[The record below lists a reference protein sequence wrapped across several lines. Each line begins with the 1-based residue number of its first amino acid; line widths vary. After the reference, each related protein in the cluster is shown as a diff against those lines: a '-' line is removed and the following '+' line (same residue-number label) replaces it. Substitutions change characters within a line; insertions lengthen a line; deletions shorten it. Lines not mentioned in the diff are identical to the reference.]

1 MNANLQFIPH
11 SFIHCCIV
19 QYEGNFPP
27 KVKEETEHEDEGKMK
42 EATGSGELLSRVQ
55 KLEDE
60 LKDSEQKRMDQI
72 HTNMALQNKLKISQE
87 EESRTRQE
95 MASLKVKLV
104 FGMTSQVSRI
114 ELGRETPDKPPRVL
128 V

>member
-1 MNANLQFIPH
+1 
-11 SFIHCCIV
+11 
-19 QYEGNFPP
+19 
-27 KVKEETEHEDEGKMK
+27 MK

-72 HTNMALQNKLKISQE
+72 HTNMALQNKLKMSQE

-95 MASLKVKLV
+95 NASLKEKLV
-104 FGMTSQVSRI
+104 HGATSQVSWGLRHQTSYQ
-114 ELGRETPDKPPRVL
+114 EC
-128 V
+128 

>member
-1 MNANLQFIPH
+1 M
-11 SFIHCCIV
+11 V

-27 KVKEETEHEDEGKMK
+27 QMEEEAEREDEGKMK
-42 EATGSGELLSRVQ
+42 EATGSGELLSRVR

-72 HTNMALQNKLKISQE
+72 HTNMALQNKLKMSQE

-95 MASLKVKLV
+95 MASLKEKLV
-104 FGMTSQVSRI
+104 FGVTSQVSRI
-114 ELGRETPDKPPRVL
+114 EPGFKAPDKPLRVL

>member
-1 MNANLQFIPH
+1 M
-11 SFIHCCIV
+11 V

-27 KVKEETEHEDEGKMK
+27 KVEEEAEREDEEKMK

-72 HTNMALQNKLKISQE
+72 HTNMALQNKLKMSQE

-95 MASLKVKLV
+95 NASLKEKLV
-104 FGMTSQVSRI
+104 FGVTSQVSRV
-114 ELGRETPDKPPRVL
+114 ELGLEAPDKTPRRL

>member
-1 MNANLQFIPH
+1 M
-11 SFIHCCIV
+11 
-19 QYEGNFPP
+19 E
-27 KVKEETEHEDEGKMK
+27 

-55 KLEDE
+55 ELEDE

-72 HTNMALQNKLKISQE
+72 HTNMALQNKLKMSQE

-95 MASLKVKLV
+95 NASLKEKLV

-114 ELGRETPDKPPRVL
+114 ELGLEAPDKPPRVL
-128 V
+128 VWSQHSLYFMGGAVSPTPHTSRPHSSPKATSSRNHYGD